1 MAVGYELWIA
11 LFLLDE
17 YSFELPHYI
26 GGIFLLVV
34 GLIIIQVACQIWVT
48 GTERFAVRMDYVEG
62 TASEVL
68 STCLNVWL

>member
-1 MAVGYELWIA
+1 MAVGYGLWIA

-26 GGIFLLVV
+26 KGIFLLVV
-34 GLIIIQVACQIWVT
+34 GLIIQVVCQIWVT
-48 GTERFAVRMDYVEG
+48 GTERFAGRMDYVEG